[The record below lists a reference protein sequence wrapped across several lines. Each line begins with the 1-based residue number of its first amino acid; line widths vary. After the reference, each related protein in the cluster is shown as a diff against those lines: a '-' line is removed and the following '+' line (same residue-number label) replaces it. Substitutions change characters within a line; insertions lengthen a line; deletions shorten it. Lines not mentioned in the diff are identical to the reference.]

1 MRGIGVDFIKIKK
14 GNYIM
19 PYDLKLLFKVAEL
32 YYKDDLKQ
40 KCIARKL
47 KISKY
52 KVSRILRKAREKG
65 LVHIEIIQ
73 PEDMTIK

>member
-40 KCIARKL
+40 K
-47 KISKY
+47 
-52 KVSRILRKAREKG
+52 
-65 LVHIEIIQ
+65 
-73 PEDMTIK
+73 